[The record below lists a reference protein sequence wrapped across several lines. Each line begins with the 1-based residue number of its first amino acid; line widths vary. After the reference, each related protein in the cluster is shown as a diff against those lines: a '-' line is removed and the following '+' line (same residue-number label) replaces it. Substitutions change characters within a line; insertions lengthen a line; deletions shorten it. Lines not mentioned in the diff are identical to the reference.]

1 MVSSGPRR
9 LFQWFW
15 CYDFFF
21 FSQLLQYFWY
31 CWQFF
36 FVESGERVFK
46 ILEILSSHCCT
57 TLYTITELG
66 EEILVGIIP
75 NSGSQS
81 PKYVTDEVR
90 RELQLNSLIGSFSSS
105 FGLVES
111 SSIGKTSTLYRG
123 WAATRQQETNEG
135 RGTTQERR
143 EESSGMEGRLVG
155 LWPTF
160 HVGHYSSIFAVDD
173 FLRTPFSAQLGRIYR
188 L

>member
-1 MVSSGPRR
+1 MDLGDYFSDSGVTI
-9 LFQWFW
+9 
-15 CYDFFF
+15 F
-21 FSQLLQYFWY
+21 FSFHSCYNIFDIVGNFSLSRAGRGF
-31 CWQFF
+31 
-36 FVESGERVFK
+36 FK

-111 SSIGKTSTLYRG
+111 SSMGKTSTLYRG

-160 HVGHYSSIFAVDD
+160 QVGHYSSIFAVDD